1 METRSRVRMRR
12 ITGRETYL
20 SERKKSSQF
29 RPAPLPL
36 PRKSSPSRLEEA
48 GAGVLAARPKTRL
61 RVGVPWLDV
70 RAEVSAS
77 GRV

>member
-1 METRSRVRMRR
+1 MRR

-29 RPAPLPL
+29 RAGFDRIPL